1 VQSISRMDRSDKVAR
16 GRIDDVMYDVITV
29 LHQKSKG
36 LEALD
41 QYLQDV
47 QNQGEVRDLFEMIR
61 QQDEEAVQKLE
72 NCLRIIVGGEMAEA
86 EEEAA

>member
-1 VQSISRMDRSDKVAR
+1 
-16 GRIDDVMYDVITV
+16 
-29 LHQKSKG
+29 
-36 LEALD
+36 
-41 QYLQDV
+41 
-47 QNQGEVRDLFEMIR
+47 MIR